1 MKKGKDFF
9 AIALYITFT
18 RRIRE
23 RGEKV
28 LDKSHYV
35 IKIASRNFSVFVFFF
50 FFSGISGAV
59 HYGFFSLG
67 YLML

>member
-23 RGEKV
+23 RGERV
-28 LDKSHYV
+28 PDKSHYV
-35 IKIASRNFSVFVFFF
+35 IKIASGNFSVFI
-50 FFSGISGAV
+50 FFSEFQAQ
-59 HYGFFSLG
+59 YTTDFSLWDISRSN
-67 YLML
+67 